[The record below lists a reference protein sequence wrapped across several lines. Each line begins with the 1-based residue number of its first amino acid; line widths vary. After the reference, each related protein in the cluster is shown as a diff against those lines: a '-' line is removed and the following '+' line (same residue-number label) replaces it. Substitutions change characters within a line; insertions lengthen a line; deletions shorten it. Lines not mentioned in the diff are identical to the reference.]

1 MGMDATAKSPE
12 NCNFIQYSTWRK
24 GIVKWKSG
32 MARPEEDA
40 FGGRD
45 GWVTHVVTLT
55 DAETPIRLLG
65 AVPIDGSRE
74 QQGDGQPREIE
85 LHGHMLGHRATPG
98 RVAMA
103 AAARVPC
110 TAEDDAEAR
119 GVRAPDPASAR
130 WVVTLARTGRLCR
143 PALDQSKSWRACRC
157 PQARR
162 CSAIRPCCP
171 SGRHHG
177 ESLPPLPPDHYE
189 VQEHEVMSWTSA
201 RSSPPSTP
209 SAFAPPS

>member
-1 MGMDATAKSPE
+1 MDATAKSPE

-85 LHGHMLGHRATPG
+85 LHGHILGHRATPG

-103 AAARVPC
+103 AAARY
-110 TAEDDAEAR
+110 
-119 GVRAPDPASAR
+119 RAQQRTMLRREVCEHLIRQAPAGLSR
-130 WVVTLARTGRLCR
+130 
-143 PALDQSKSWRACRC
+143 
-157 PQARR
+157 
-162 CSAIRPCCP
+162 
-171 SGRHHG
+171 
-177 ESLPPLPPDHYE
+177 
-189 VQEHEVMSWTSA
+189 
-201 RSSPPSTP
+201 
-209 SAFAPPS
+209 